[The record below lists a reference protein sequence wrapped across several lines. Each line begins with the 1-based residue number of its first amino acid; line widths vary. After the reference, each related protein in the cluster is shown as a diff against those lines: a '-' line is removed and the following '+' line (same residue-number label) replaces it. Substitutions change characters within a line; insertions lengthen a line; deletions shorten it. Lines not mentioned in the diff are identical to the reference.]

1 MPPLSLIM
9 TVTLLWPT
17 VINVCL
23 QTPNTTVCVR
33 RFCCLVRILVIWDFS
48 DVICDFS
55 EVICDVILVIVI
67 TFK

>member
-9 TVTLLWPT
+9 AVTLLWPT

-23 QTPNTTVCVR
+23 QTTVCVR
-33 RFCCLVRILVIWDFS
+33 RFCCLVRILVICDFS